1 MPVTLH
7 ALSRLSPHADL
18 FCAWPQVVQGI
29 KVLGANVRHRE
40 KERAERAT
48 LVTQE
53 RLVKGKVRTSRCPSP
68 GTIHLAQTSTPC

>member
-1 MPVTLH
+1 M
-7 ALSRLSPHADL
+7 
-18 FCAWPQVVQGI
+18 QGI

-53 RLVKGKVRTSRCPSP
+53 RLVKGKVRRSP
-68 GTIHLAQTSTPC
+68 ATCVRRLCVRTQVLDAPEH